1 MRNPNNTLLLTCA
14 ILSIT
19 FTSCAIHVNTRNDD
33 RLLRKEIEPE
43 QPTGKFEVQVS
54 HQFEDGKILFA
65 VKRTNECKFV
75 HVQHVDRTEVT
86 ERKAGGWMWANY
98 AMAGVAAAI
107 GGGALGWSTTLP
119 ENPQKDLITGV
130 TPLSREEMAYT
141 GYFFLGLT
149 ALPLALGI
157 VDSVRALDSEKHIG
171 KVRIVESKKYAVCKK
186 PGSLEGLQVVL
197 DTGLFDMKAYK
208 LSDNHR
214 SVHLTA
220 PVLEDGSATFALDF
234 AKLPRFK
241 YKDLKKLG
249 YVVEKTANSSRG
261 KPHAIGTIAILEDQT
276 LRDRAWWHS
285 CRWKARNEQLK
296 CLKEYNEL
304 FPDGESKDQASQKQ
318 VELIVQNYDE
328 VWSDAL
334 AGCQA
339 PKSSMHCQP
348 LQKLVQQCQSMDKK
362 LSALMCS
369 QDKIARGNHAL
380 SNGPALIQIADEQ
393 YWRSANSGLC
403 TSYRFLTS
411 PEKTQAVLNKLTSI
425 GGGGKAVEGMV
436 KKEVKE
442 ACGGLDDYTKKFPQG
457 RYIGT
462 ANKIV
467 SSLKNRLRQDYTL
480 LKTRADH
487 ATHALNQICNCCN
500 VECKVP
506 CAGQFNPSKCMEACC
521 QVSCAR
527 KYPKA
532 AVGNWWGKCAV
543 KGMMQ
548 GFKELGDAL
557 DMARSLGQPQ

>member
-1 MRNPNNTLLLTCA
+1 LKNPNKTLLLAYA

-43 QPTGKFEVQVS
+43 QPTGKFKVQAS
-54 HQFEDGKILFA
+54 HRFENGKILFA
-65 VKRTNECKFV
+65 VKRKDECKFV
-75 HVQHVDRTEVT
+75 SVRHVDRTEVT
-86 ERKAGGWMWANY
+86 ERKASSWMWANY
-98 AMAGVAAAI
+98 AMAGTAAAI
-107 GGGALGWSTTLP
+107 GGGAVGWSTTLA
-119 ENPQKDLITGV
+119 ENPQKDLLTGETPLGQKDVAITGY
-130 TPLSREEMAYT
+130 L
-141 GYFFLGLT
+141 FLGVAAIPLT
-149 ALPLALGI
+149 LAI

-249 YVVEKTANSSRG
+249 YVVEETANSSRG

-296 CLKEYNEL
+296 CLKEYNVL
-304 FPDGESKDQASQKQ
+304 FPDGESKDQASRKQ

-339 PKSSMHCQP
+339 PKSAMHCQP

-403 TSYRFLTS
+403 ASYRFLTS
-411 PEKTQAVLNKLTSI
+411 PEKTQVVLNKLTSI
-425 GGGGKAVEGMV
+425 GGGGKAVQEMV
-436 KKEVKE
+436 KKEVKV
-442 ACGGLDDYTKKFPQG
+442 ACGGLVDYTIRFPQG
-457 RYIGT
+457 RHIGR

-467 SSLKNRLRQDYTL
+467 SRLKNRQRQDYAL
-480 LKTRADH
+480 LKKRVSHVTQ
-487 ATHALNQICNCCN
+487 ALNQICTCCS

-506 CAGQFNPSKCMEACC
+506 CAGRFNADKCMEACC
-521 QVSCAR
+521 ELTCPR
-527 KYPKA
+527 KYPNA
-532 AVGNWWGKCAV
+532 AVGNWRKHCFVKDFVGAFEEMGKIIDFA
-543 KGMMQ
+543 Q
-548 GFKELGDAL
+548 
-557 DMARSLGQPQ
+557 SLQ